1 MRDPVSRPAAAGHL
15 IWLKIHPLSGALWR
29 VFSCAR
35 VQVAEEL
42 ATTAW
47 GTMKRRLKATL
58 LGALAAG
65 MATQAVAAT
74 LKPSTMKDGRIVIL
88 ISGEIKEGD
97 SDTFKAAVKAA
108 NDAGKLVSSIRLNS
122 PGGNL
127 YEGAK
132 LADAVRFGK
141 MATNVGQG
149 ATCASACFLIFAA
162 GETKFAN
169 YTAQIGVHGAS
180 DENGTETVQSG
191 AATVSM
197 AKIAKELGVPPAIIG
212 RMVVTSPSDM
222 VWLSPADL
230 QSMGTS
236 MVGKP
241 SQTLQSESQPIQ
253 QTANGAPI
261 DIAPQAKATK
271 PPTWNE
277 FIDAAIST
285 SAKQNGGK
293 ARFIRGCQPELAS
306 CFNVVSYL
314 DKNGV
319 ETAVKVIKDMNDK
332 IVAKEVCTFNAT
344 NDIRRCFDWDTLQVH
359 RDMQDTQGNWKK
371 VADE

>member
-1 MRDPVSRPAAAGHL
+1 
-15 IWLKIHPLSGALWR
+15 
-29 VFSCAR
+29 
-35 VQVAEEL
+35 
-42 ATTAW
+42 
-47 GTMKRRLKATL
+47 MKRGLKATL
-58 LGALAAG
+58 LGALAGA
-65 MATQAVAAT
+65 MATQAMAAT
-74 LKPSTMKDGRIVIL
+74 LKPSMMKDGRVVIL

-97 SDTFKAAVKAA
+97 SDAFKAAVKAA
-108 NDAGKLVSSIRLNS
+108 NDAGKLVSSVRLNS

-132 LADAVRFGK
+132 LVDAVRFGK
-141 MATNVGQG
+141 MATNVGHA

-169 YTAQIGVHGAS
+169 YSAQIGVHGAS

-197 AKIAKELGVPPAIIG
+197 ARIAKELGVPPAIIG

-253 QTANGAPI
+253 QTPNGPPI
-261 DIAPQAKATK
+261 DIAPQAKATTAK
-271 PPTWNE
+271 PPTWSE
-277 FIDAAIST
+277 FIDAAISL

-293 ARFIRGCQPELAS
+293 PRFVRGCQPELAS

-314 DKNGV
+314 DQKGV

-344 NDIRRCFDWDTLQVH
+344 SDIRRCFDWDTSQVH

-371 VADE
+371 IADE

>member
-1 MRDPVSRPAAAGHL
+1 MRDPVSGSAAAGHL
-15 IWLKIHPLSGALWR
+15 ICAKNPSPFGASRR

-42 ATTAW
+42 ATDAG
-47 GTMKRRLKATL
+47 GTMIRRLKAAL
-58 LGALAAG
+58 LGALAAA
-65 MATQAVAAT
+65 MATQAMAAS

-88 ISGEIKEGD
+88 ISGEITEGD
-97 SDTFKAAVKAA
+97 SDAFKAAVKAA
-108 NDAGKLVSSIRLNS
+108 NDAGKLVSSVRLNS

-141 MATNVGQG
+141 MATNVGHG

-162 GETKFAN
+162 GEAKFAN
-169 YTAQIGVHGAS
+169 YSAQIGVHGAS
-180 DENGTETVQSG
+180 DENGAETVQSG

-197 AKIAKELGVPPAIIG
+197 ARIAKELGVPPAIIG

-241 SQTLQSESQPIQ
+241 SQTLQSE
-253 QTANGAPI
+253 T
-261 DIAPQAKATK
+261 
-271 PPTWNE
+271 
-277 FIDAAIST
+277 
-285 SAKQNGGK
+285 
-293 ARFIRGCQPELAS
+293 
-306 CFNVVSYL
+306 
-314 DKNGV
+314 
-319 ETAVKVIKDMNDK
+319 
-332 IVAKEVCTFNAT
+332 
-344 NDIRRCFDWDTLQVH
+344 
-359 RDMQDTQGNWKK
+359 
-371 VADE
+371 